1 MSFITSTTA
10 IHTNVCEFLSKPG
23 GYFQNS
29 VSRLFSHFLLL
40 FFSNYVWSCQ
50 HLALCVLLANFAVLC
65 CCYSQECVNSIYGA
79 VRLSVYTCACMCV
92 HVQTTK
98 FLLVFVCLFC
108 LRCLS
113 TWQWYFSCPFPACL
127 SSCPV
132 HIVKPHLTGS
142 QFVAESESVFA
153 MLFWLRFWFACSTLL
168 HAMRNNVIT
177 ISALKSPFT
186 MHFCGYSYCN
196 AVNSRLMV
204 GSILMTRA
212 FIGYFV
218 AKIVTKLHLRWN
230 FKMTSLLYTNE
241 GEWNKQGSAKFS
253 WFYVNISIIGWIK

>member
-1 MSFITSTTA
+1 MYVNFFQSPAVIFKTA
-10 IHTNVCEFLSKPG
+10 SAD
-23 GYFQNS
+23 
-29 VSRLFSHFLLL
+29 
-40 FFSNYVWSCQ
+40 FFPI
-50 HLALCVLLANFAVLC
+50 FC
-65 CCYSQECVNSIYGA
+65 CCFFRTTSGHVNIWLYVSSLPISPFYVVVIAKSASILFMVLSDCLSIHVHVCVY
-79 VRLSVYTCACMCV
+79 MCV

-186 MHFCGYSYCN
+186 MHFCGYFYCN

-230 FKMTSLLYTNE
+230 FKMTSLLHTNK